1 MARITAPSLVL
12 YGSHDRLVDPR
23 MAGRA
28 ARAFSEA
35 RIVVLP
41 RTGHVAHMEH
51 PGVVAAEISVL
62 LAAASRGAAGRAR
75 EFPLAPAG

>member
-1 MARITAPSLVL
+1 
-12 YGSHDRLVDPR
+12 

-28 ARAFSEA
+28 AHAFANA

-51 PGVVAAEISVL
+51 PAQVAAEIGVL
-62 LAAASRGAAGRAR
+62 LDATARVR
-75 EFPLAPAG
+75 EFPLAPPVAGHGIGWGKARR

>member
-1 MARITAPSLVL
+1 
-12 YGSHDRLVDPR
+12 

-28 ARAFSEA
+28 AHAFSDA

-41 RTGHVAHMEH
+41 RTAHLAHMEH
-51 PGVVAAEISVL
+51 PAEVAAEITAL
-62 LAAASRGAAGRAR
+62 LDAAAVKTR